1 MDRDFYLEHG
11 SDFHNQPD
19 LNDPAKCLSLLTS
32 SSTITYLQHSSAT
45 VRLTRPDGPGTEF
58 TVFGS
63 PYSPQYRHWAFM
75 YPRPT
80 AAALWAAI
88 PPDTDIL
95 VTHTPPR
102 GHCDGTHGCDDLQ
115 TALAGVRPR
124 LHVCGHVHPARGAR
138 RVRWDTDGPGNAA
151 ATEAGVEPWR
161 DPHPDPASARISL
174 VDLTAR
180 GGNRPLDFE
189 EEAAAQGGRPGLP
202 DPAGR
207 VSCGGSASHPGPGSQ
222 DGVVGPGPPTPAG
235 RGEGEGGPG
244 LAPEIGPGSPG
255 RADRAGRRET
265 CVVNAAIV
273 ATAWPHVDGR
283 RFNKPIVVDI
293 DLPVWR

>member
-11 SDFHNQPD
+11 SEFHNQPD

-32 SSTITYLQHSSAT
+32 SSSITYLQHSSAT
-45 VRLTRPDGPGTEF
+45 IRLTRPDGPGTEF

-88 PPDTDIL
+88 PPSTDIL
-95 VTHTPPR
+95 ITHTPPR
-102 GHCDGTHGCDDLQ
+102 GHCDDSYGCDDLR
-115 TALAGVRPR
+115 TTLARVRPR
-124 LHVCGHVHPARGAR
+124 LHVCGHVHQARGAQ
-138 RVRWDTDGPGNAA
+138 RVRWDPDGPGAA

-161 DPHPDPASARISL
+161 DPHPDPASAKISL

-180 GGNRPLDFE
+180 GGNGPLGFE
-189 EEAAAQGGRPGLP
+189 EAAAAAQGGRPDLP

-207 VSCGGSASHPGPGSQ
+207 VSCSSSASFPGPGSQ
-222 DGVVGPGPPTPAG
+222 DGVVGQISTG

-244 LAPEIGPGSPG
+244 LATGTGPESPG
-255 RADRAGRRET
+255 QADRAGRRET

-273 ATAWPHVDGR
+273 ATGWPHADGR

-293 DLPVWR
+293 DLPVWK